1 MIRMAVVRGFTR
13 IYRLSLGLPFSRIR
27 CAAWS
32 RQGSGHMIYIVYIAV
47 CLVGMTPKDC
57 NHSNAVD
64 WIAAPEPQ
72 QGLAACM
79 IHGEEYVSQARLV
92 IPGKT
97 YPKVYCQPPTN
108 IGKGN
113 VG

>member
-1 MIRMAVVRGFTR
+1 LRLRDDSRGFTGFHWVR
-13 IYRLSLGLPFSRIR
+13 PSRGIDVEGGKGQGNRL
-27 CAAWS
+27 
-32 RQGSGHMIYIVYIAV
+32 MIYIVYVAV

-79 IHGEEYVSQARLV
+79 IHGQQYVSQARLV

-108 IGKGN
+108 IGKAN

>member
-1 MIRMAVVRGFTR
+1 
-13 IYRLSLGLPFSRIR
+13 
-27 CAAWS
+27 
-32 RQGSGHMIYIVYIAV
+32 MIYIVYVAV

-79 IHGEEYVSQARLV
+79 IHGQEYVSQARLV
-92 IPGKT
+92 IPGRCCNT
-97 YPKVYCQPPTN
+97 SGRAPPSGARAGARVFPARTAP
-108 IGKGN
+108 ITPPRSKP
-113 VG
+113 VSPATPARQR